1 MRRLGDLEAEVMN
14 RLWESGQTCTVR
26 EVLEDLNRDRR
37 LAYTTVMTVLDNLH
51 KKGLV
56 TREPVGRAYR
66 YRSAK
71 SRDEHTADLISVVL
85 ERSEDR
91 PASLL
96 KFVERLDPDELA
108 ELQESL
114 TRLSVELPRR
124 QEGS

>member
-1 MRRLGDLEAEVMN
+1 MH
-14 RLWESGQTCTVR
+14 RLWESGHACTVR

-51 KKGLV
+51 KKGFV
-56 TREPVGRAYR
+56 TREAVGRAYR

-71 SRDEHTADLISVVL
+71 SRDEHTADLISAVL
-85 ERSEDR
+85 EASEDR

-96 KFVERLDPDELA
+96 RFVERLDPAELA
-108 ELQESL
+108 ELRESL
-114 TRLSVELPRR
+114 TRLGLEVR